1 MITRDDLE
9 AQARKLEEAVHQSL
23 GLIRSSMG
31 QGRGRHGGQRSSEVG
46 GQAKTV
52 PQKGRQ
58 SRGENRM
65 RRTQTWVKVVVWI
78 TVIGMVVTLVA
89 SLITIGV

>member
-1 MITRDDLE
+1 
-9 AQARKLEEAVHQSL
+9 
-23 GLIRSSMG
+23 
-31 QGRGRHGGQRSSEVG
+31 
-46 GQAKTV
+46 
-52 PQKGRQ
+52 
-58 SRGENRM
+58 M